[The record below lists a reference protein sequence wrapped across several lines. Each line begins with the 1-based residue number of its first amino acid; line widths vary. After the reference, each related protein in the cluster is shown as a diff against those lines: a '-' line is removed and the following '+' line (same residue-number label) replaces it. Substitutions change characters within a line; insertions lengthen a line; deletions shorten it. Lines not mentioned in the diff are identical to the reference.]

1 MTEFG
6 EFEEGEVGD
15 LSDFEDSS
23 QAGGR
28 SQPLTPAGNEV
39 DINSGYEDGRKD
51 RENCLAGK
59 GLELC
64 PSPTLV
70 GGRHNINSSDTVA
83 CTKGR
88 EQGRPGSLLNLLSDD
103 EGPNVPKPVGAVR
116 KKKRREWSRG
126 IKRHASNRT
135 ERPRCRFFVEGRCNK
150 GADCPFSHDV
160 LPSKKQELCKFYATG
175 GCSKGRQCPF
185 LHGEFPCKFF
195 HLTRNCYHGDSC
207 KFSHLPL
214 NPKTK
219 ALLDRIANDKTPL
232 NAVEESTKGF
242 PTDAGVSR
250 QCLPHGEVAEP
261 YGDIDYRG
269 DNTSCLKIVRGGQ
282 LPMGFEQRPPRPDM
296 DLDFD
301 SRPYEFGPRAPPNYN
316 TQRPRIFPPG
326 SCRFPNG
333 VGRPAYRAFGV
344 NLPGMQQEFQRARG
358 PIPSPQTRFG
368 FPPNFSYP
376 RLRSPRP
383 ALGRMIEPEK
393 SPITVSQPPPVAASS
408 GENLSTVAQEGQ
420 QNDLVDP
427 LMQPVPELTL
437 KGDFVL
443 SVSEQASDDRNARQW
458 RLLPLEIQEKSAY
471 TSLGLASAND
481 PRLVSRVTSD
491 PRLQTGRSK
500 AAFSS
505 AISAIPIVSKD
516 SEREGRSP
524 QPQSNL
530 SSATPTEN
538 SDCQTKTGS
547 KRRVKLQLNE
557 LANNFVAGAS
567 LAQIES
573 KEAPIT
579 AVTTGERSY
588 LLDPRLKRRRVV
600 TIEQQQKHQQPDR
613 YSAPPQTMK
622 SPSDEISG
630 SAMQISINGTD
641 SGQPA

>member
-103 EGPNVPKPVGAVR
+103 EGPNVP
-116 KKKRREWSRG
+116 
-126 IKRHASNRT
+126 
-135 ERPRCRFFVEGRCNK
+135 
-150 GADCPFSHDV
+150 
-160 LPSKKQELCKFYATG
+160 
-175 GCSKGRQCPF
+175 
-185 LHGEFPCKFF
+185 
-195 HLTRNCYHGDSC
+195 
-207 KFSHLPL
+207 
-214 NPKTK
+214 
-219 ALLDRIANDKTPL
+219 KTPL

-358 PIPSPQTRFG
+358 PIPSPQNRFG
-368 FPPNFSYP
+368 FPPNLSYP